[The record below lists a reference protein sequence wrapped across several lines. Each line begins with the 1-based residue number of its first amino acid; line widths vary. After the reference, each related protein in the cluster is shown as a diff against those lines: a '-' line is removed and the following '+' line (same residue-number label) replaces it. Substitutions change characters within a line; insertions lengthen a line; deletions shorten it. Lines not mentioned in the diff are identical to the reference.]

1 MIEET
6 TLAGLLNAIY
16 QAAIDFSRWPNTLR
30 LVDAAHGGLGEP
42 EQTQLH
48 QYLAPHIARA
58 MQFNVRLAR
67 LELRSEAFAE
77 ILNRLEQAV
86 LLVDA
91 AGDGL
96 RVIEGVLAA
105 DLESDTARLHALIAS
120 YGRDGAEAGAV
131 GSLAL
136 SRGANRTPLSLLVTP
151 LRFE

>member
-91 AGDGL
+91 AGGVVFANHAAERLLAAGDGL

-120 YGRDGAEAGAV
+120 YGRDG
-131 GSLAL
+131 
-136 SRGANRTPLSLLVTP
+136 
-151 LRFE
+151 